1 MSYKILS
8 KFIKDISFE
17 IPSPQAYVMLEKE
30 ISKYNLNFDVSSKKF
45 KDNIIE
51 VNTVLRLVPS
61 PELKNKILTEI
72 NLATLV
78 SIEDNFENKKE
89 LEKIVLIDIPTEVY
103 PTLYDTFIYLFT
115 QAGVKNISIAKEVNF
130 AELYIDIS
138 AAKYNLRH

>member
-1 MSYKILS
+1 
-8 KFIKDISFE
+8 
-17 IPSPQAYVMLEKE
+17 MLEKE

-130 AELYIDIS
+130 AELYKKKTS
-138 AAKYNLRH
+138 ST

>member
-17 IPSPQAYVMLEKE
+17 IPNPQAYVMLEKE

-130 AELYIDIS
+130 AELYKKKTGS
-138 AAKYNLRH
+138 T

>member
-130 AELYIDIS
+130 AELYKKKTGS
-138 AAKYNLRH
+138 T

>member
-17 IPSPQAYVMLEKE
+17 IPNPQAYVMLEKE

-130 AELYIDIS
+130 AELYKKITGS
-138 AAKYNLRH
+138 T

>member
-1 MSYKILS
+1 MNYKIIS

-130 AELYIDIS
+130 AELYKKKTGS
-138 AAKYNLRH
+138 T

>member
-1 MSYKILS
+1 MNYTIIS

-17 IPSPQAYVMLEKE
+17 IPDAQTFVMLEKE

-115 QAGVKNISIAKEVNF
+115 QAGVKKISIAKEVNF
-130 AELYIDIS
+130 AELYKKKTGS
-138 AAKYNLRH
+138 T

>member
-1 MSYKILS
+1 MSYKIIS

-130 AELYIDIS
+130 AELYKKKTGS
-138 AAKYNLRH
+138 T

>member
-1 MSYKILS
+1 MNYTIIS

-17 IPSPQAYVMLEKE
+17 IPNIETFTMLEKE
-30 ISKYNLNFDVSSKKF
+30 ISKYNLNFDIKSKKF

-72 NLATLV
+72 NLASLV
-78 SIEDNFENKKE
+78 SIEANLTDKKE

-115 QAGVKNISIAKEVNF
+115 QAGLKNINIAKDVNF
-130 AELYIDIS
+130 SELY
-138 AAKYNLRH
+138 KKKVNPT